1 MLQRLGFIPGRL
13 LQAIPI
19 VFGLTIIV
27 FSLSKLIPGDAAVAM
42 LGERAGPDALD
53 ALREKLGLDRPAIE
67 QYFLYIGR
75 LLRGDLG
82 DSLMYHVPVI
92 DVLPN
97 ALPVT
102 LSLVLYAVLLALI
115 ISIPLAA
122 LAASRPNGV
131 RDLVVRGYTLV
142 AQGMPQM
149 WVGIMLMLLLS
160 LQFPLFPIGR
170 YGSGLENIRN
180 LFLPAL
186 TLAIALTPT
195 LIRSLRQSMITV
207 LEADYV
213 ATARSKGSAGFP
225 LFRDHIVRNA
235 ILPTVSVVG
244 VHLSY
249 IVGGS
254 IVVERV
260 FNLPGIG
267 QLMVQAILNRDFPL
281 MQAVT
286 LTVGLLVIVVGIVTD
301 VVYSLLDPRV
311 AAGRA
316 KA

>member
-1 MLQRLGFIPGRL
+1 MLNRLGFIPWRL

-27 FSLSKLIPGDAAVAM
+27 FSLSKLLPGDAAVAM
-42 LGERAGPDALD
+42 LGERAGPDALE
-53 ALREKLGLDRPAIE
+53 ALREKLGLNRPAIE

-75 LLRGDLG
+75 LLHGDLG
-82 DSLMYHVPVI
+82 DSLMYHMPVK
-92 DVLPN
+92 DVLPR

-102 LSLVLYAVLLALI
+102 LSLVVYAVILALI
-115 ISIPLAA
+115 ISIPLAS

-131 RDLVVRGYTLV
+131 RDLGVRGYTLV

-160 LQFPLFPIGR
+160 LHFRVFPIGR
-170 YGSGLENIRN
+170 YGSGLENVRN

-186 TLAIALTPT
+186 TLAIALSPT
-195 LIRSLRQSMITV
+195 LIRSLRQSIIGV
-207 LEADYV
+207 RDADFI
-213 ATARSKGSAGFP
+213 ATARSKGAGGFA
-225 LFRDHIVRNA
+225 LFRGHILRNA

-254 IVVERV
+254 IVIERV

-267 QLMVQAILNRDFPL
+267 QLMIQAILNRDFPL

-286 LTVGLLVIVVGIVTD
+286 LLIGLLVIAIGILTD

-311 AAGRA
+311 AVGRS

>member
-1 MLQRLGFIPGRL
+1 MLNRLGFIPWRL

-27 FSLSKLIPGDAAVAM
+27 FSLSKLLPGDAAVAM
-42 LGERAGPDALD
+42 LGERAGPDALE
-53 ALREKLGLDRPAIE
+53 ALREKLGLNRPAVE

-75 LLRGDLG
+75 LLHGDLG
-82 DSLMYHVPVI
+82 DSLMYHMPVK
-92 DVLPN
+92 DVLPR

-102 LSLVLYAVLLALI
+102 LSLVVYAVILALI
-115 ISIPLAA
+115 ISIPLAS

-131 RDLVVRGYTLV
+131 RDLGVRGYTLV

-160 LQFPLFPIGR
+160 LHFRIFPIGR
-170 YGSGLENIRN
+170 YGSGLENVRN

-186 TLAIALTPT
+186 TLAIALSPT
-195 LIRSLRQSMITV
+195 LIRSLRQSIIEV
-207 LEADYV
+207 RDADFV
-213 ATARSKGSAGFP
+213 ATARSKGAGGFA
-225 LFRDHIVRNA
+225 LFRGHILRNA

-254 IVVERV
+254 IVIERV

-267 QLMVQAILNRDFPL
+267 QLMIQAILNRDFPL

-286 LTVGLLVIVVGIVTD
+286 LLIGLLVIAIGILTD
-301 VVYSLLDPRV
+301 VVYALLDPRV
-311 AAGRA
+311 AVGRS

>member
-1 MLQRLGFIPGRL
+1 MLHRLGFLPWRL

-27 FSLSKLIPGDAAVAM
+27 FSLSKLLPGDAAVAM
-42 LGERAGPDALD
+42 LGERAGPDALE
-53 ALREKLGLDRPAIE
+53 ALRIKLGLDRPAIE

-75 LLRGDLG
+75 LLHGDLG
-82 DSLMYHVPVI
+82 DSLMYHQPVK
-92 DVLPN
+92 DVLPR

-102 LSLVLYAVLLALI
+102 LSLVVYAVILALL
-115 ISIPLAA
+115 ISIPLAS
-122 LAASRPNGV
+122 LGASRPNGV
-131 RDLVVRGYTLV
+131 RDLGVRGYTLV

-149 WVGIMLMLLLS
+149 WVGVMLMLPLALH
-160 LQFPLFPIGR
+160 FKLFPIGR

-186 TLAIALTPT
+186 TLAIALSPT
-195 LIRSLRQSMITV
+195 LIRSLRQSMIGV
-207 LEADYV
+207 HDADFV
-213 ATARSKGSAGFP
+213 ATARSKGAGGFA
-225 LFRDHIVRNA
+225 LFRGHVLRNA
-235 ILPTVSVVG
+235 VLPTVSIVG

-254 IVVERV
+254 IVIERV

-267 QLMVQAILNRDFPL
+267 QLMIQAILNRDFPL

-286 LTVGLLVIVVGIVTD
+286 LVVGLLVIVIGILTD
-301 VVYSLLDPRV
+301 VVYALLDPRV
-311 AAGRA
+311 AVGRS

>member
-19 VFGLTIIV
+19 VLGLTIIV

-42 LGERAGPDALD
+42 LGERAGPAALE
-53 ALREKLGLDRPAIE
+53 ALREKLGLNRPAVE
-67 QYFLYIGR
+67 QYFLYMGR
-75 LLRGDLG
+75 LLQGDLG
-82 DSLMYHVPVI
+82 DSLMYHKPVNE
-92 DVLPN
+92 VLPA

-102 LSLVLYAVLLALI
+102 LSLVVYAILLALL
-115 ISIPLAA
+115 ISVPLAGI
-122 LAASRPNGV
+122 AASRPNGI
-131 RDLVVRGYTLV
+131 RDLGVRGYTLV

-160 LQFPLFPIGR
+160 LQFPIFPIGR
-170 YGSGLENIRN
+170 YGVGLENLRN

-186 TLAIALTPT
+186 TLAIALTPM

-213 ATARSKGSAGFP
+213 STARSKGSGGLS
-225 LFRDHIVRNA
+225 LFRDHILRNA

-244 VHLSY
+244 VQLSY

-254 IVVERV
+254 IIIERV

-267 QLMVQAILNRDFPL
+267 QLMIQAILNRDFPL

-286 LTVGLLVIVVGIVTD
+286 LTVGLFVIAVGIITD
-301 VVYSLLDPRV
+301 VVYNLLDPRV
-311 AAGRA
+311 AAGRN

>member
-1 MLQRLGFIPGRL
+1 MLDRLSFIPVRL

-27 FSLSKLIPGDAAVAM
+27 FSLSQIIPGDAAVAM
-42 LGERAGPDALD
+42 LGERAGPDALE
-53 ALREKLGLDRPAIE
+53 ALRERLGLNRPPLE
-67 QYFLYIGR
+67 QYFLYLGR
-75 LLRGDLG
+75 LLQGDLG
-82 DSLMYHVPVI
+82 DSLMYHQPVSE
-92 DVLPN
+92 VLPG

-102 LSLVLYAVLLALI
+102 LFLVIYAVLLALV
-115 ISIPLAA
+115 ISIPLAS
-122 LAASRPNGV
+122 LAASRPNGA
-131 RDLVVRGYTLV
+131 RDLGVRGYTLV

-160 LQFPLFPIGR
+160 LHFRIFPVGR
-170 YGSGLENIRN
+170 YGTGLENVRN

-186 TLAIALTPT
+186 TLAVALSPT

-213 ATARSKGSAGFP
+213 ATARSKGAGGLA

-254 IVVERV
+254 IVIERV

-267 QLMVQAILNRDFPL
+267 QLMIQAILNRDFPL

-286 LTVGLLVIVVGIVTD
+286 LMVGLLVIAVGILTD
-301 VVYSLLDPRV
+301 VVYNLLDPRV
-311 AAGRA
+311 ALGRKQA
-316 KA
+316 